1 MRTLEEYV
9 AMIPAAPPADID
21 RYLDAL
27 GRKPLAITSY
37 RCISRD
43 DAESRLDCEDFRA
56 DLRPSA
62 AIRPAALWCS
72 ECESWYLAEYVPAYG
87 VPCSPNLTYQNNS
100 GVQVVNVE
108 QDTIDKK
115 RNGETMVCPL
125 CGAQTQLRN
134 VQELRYGRAAQ
145 DFIAVPTV
153 AENCLVL
160 TQWCIERYMYEG
172 YRHTERNAINAFVVD
187 GRRIIKLAHYQYNAM
202 NGSWR
207 NLGTWV
213 QRAKL
218 VDDIGCPKMY
228 AANLP
233 DLGGTGAENAK
244 LWEYMEQSNAAKT
257 FYPVAYLRLH
267 YEIMA
272 AAQAAAASL
281 LDLARKIKLMR
292 DTGGYKALGFDTL
305 EAYTLTTM
313 GMKQRQ
319 AYNYI
324 AIAEKLPAQLIE
336 QNAAAG
342 VTKLAL
348 LAQLSGQ
355 EQQQITAETNLTETT
370 VAELKA
376 QIKELQAKNAGY
388 AEQLSLLQNQ
398 PPVAEVQAEEVDM
411 DALRAEIRAEMKAEM
426 ESQRRADAK
435 MTELN
440 QKERDEAIKAAR
452 KAKEELEE
460 IQRAAAAAK
469 QAHAEELAKT
479 RRQAEET
486 AARLNMAADESTVRF
501 GLLFDQ
507 LQDAAGKVLDLADAV
522 QQTGETEKAG
532 KFRAALYKALLALAD
547 EANGVQK

>member
-1 MRTLEEYV
+1 MKYDSEQMTFVGAAATAEE
-9 AMIPAAPPADID
+9 
-21 RYLDAL
+21 
-27 GRKPLAITSY
+27 
-37 RCISRD
+37 
-43 DAESRLDCEDFRA
+43 
-56 DLRPSA
+56 SA
-62 AIRPAALWCS
+62 A
-72 ECESWYLAEYVPAYG
+72 
-87 VPCSPNLTYQNNS
+87 
-100 GVQVVNVE
+100 
-108 QDTIDKK
+108 
-115 RNGETMVCPL
+115 
-125 CGAQTQLRN
+125 
-134 VQELRYGRAAQ
+134 
-145 DFIAVPTV
+145 
-153 AENCLVL
+153 
-160 TQWCIERYMYEG
+160 
-172 YRHTERNAINAFVVD
+172 
-187 GRRIIKLAHYQYNAM
+187 
-202 NGSWR
+202 
-207 NLGTWV
+207 
-213 QRAKL
+213 
-218 VDDIGCPKMY
+218 
-228 AANLP
+228 
-233 DLGGTGAENAK
+233 
-244 LWEYMEQSNAAKT
+244 
-257 FYPVAYLRLH
+257 LRLH

-272 AAQAAAASL
+272 AAQAAAARL

-440 QKERDEAIKAAR
+440 QKERDEAIKAAQ
-452 KAKEELEE
+452 KARAELEE
-460 IQRAAAAAK
+460 AKRA
-469 QAHAEELAKT
+469 
-479 RRQAEET
+479 
-486 AARLNMAADESTVRF
+486 AARLNMVADESAVRF

-507 LQDAAGKVLDLADAV
+507 LQDTAGKIFDLVDTL
-522 QQTGETEKAG
+522 QQGGLTEKAE
-532 KFRAALYKALLALAD
+532 KFQTALHKALLALAD
-547 EANGVQK
+547 EAEDVQK

>member
-1 MRTLEEYV
+1 MKYDTEQMTFVGAAATAEES
-9 AMIPAAPPADID
+9 
-21 RYLDAL
+21 DA
-27 GRKPLAITSY
+27 
-37 RCISRD
+37 
-43 DAESRLDCEDFRA
+43 
-56 DLRPSA
+56 
-62 AIRPAALWCS
+62 
-72 ECESWYLAEYVPAYG
+72 
-87 VPCSPNLTYQNNS
+87 
-100 GVQVVNVE
+100 
-108 QDTIDKK
+108 
-115 RNGETMVCPL
+115 
-125 CGAQTQLRN
+125 
-134 VQELRYGRAAQ
+134 
-145 DFIAVPTV
+145 
-153 AENCLVL
+153 
-160 TQWCIERYMYEG
+160 
-172 YRHTERNAINAFVVD
+172 
-187 GRRIIKLAHYQYNAM
+187 
-202 NGSWR
+202 
-207 NLGTWV
+207 
-213 QRAKL
+213 
-218 VDDIGCPKMY
+218 
-228 AANLP
+228 
-233 DLGGTGAENAK
+233 
-244 LWEYMEQSNAAKT
+244 
-257 FYPVAYLRLH
+257 LRLH

-305 EAYTLTTM
+305 EAYTLATM

-355 EQQQITAETNLTETT
+355 EQQQIAAETNLTETT

-440 QKERDEAIKAAR
+440 QKERDEAIKAAQ
-452 KAKEELEE
+452 KARAELEE
-460 IQRAAAAAK
+460 AKRAAAAAE
-469 QAHAEELAKT
+469 QARAKELDQA
-479 RRQAEET
+479 RHQAEET
-486 AARLNMAADESTVRF
+486 AARLNMVADESAVRF

-507 LQDAAGKVLDLADAV
+507 LQDTAGKIFDLVDTL
-522 QQTGETEKAG
+522 QQGGLTEKAE
-532 KFRAALYKALLALAD
+532 KFQTALHKALLALAD
-547 EANGVQK
+547 EAEDVQK

>member
-1 MRTLEEYV
+1 MKYDSEQMTFVGAAATEE
-9 AMIPAAPPADID
+9 
-21 RYLDAL
+21 
-27 GRKPLAITSY
+27 
-37 RCISRD
+37 
-43 DAESRLDCEDFRA
+43 E
-56 DLRPSA
+56 SA
-62 AIRPAALWCS
+62 A
-72 ECESWYLAEYVPAYG
+72 
-87 VPCSPNLTYQNNS
+87 
-100 GVQVVNVE
+100 
-108 QDTIDKK
+108 
-115 RNGETMVCPL
+115 
-125 CGAQTQLRN
+125 
-134 VQELRYGRAAQ
+134 
-145 DFIAVPTV
+145 
-153 AENCLVL
+153 
-160 TQWCIERYMYEG
+160 
-172 YRHTERNAINAFVVD
+172 
-187 GRRIIKLAHYQYNAM
+187 
-202 NGSWR
+202 
-207 NLGTWV
+207 
-213 QRAKL
+213 
-218 VDDIGCPKMY
+218 
-228 AANLP
+228 
-233 DLGGTGAENAK
+233 
-244 LWEYMEQSNAAKT
+244 
-257 FYPVAYLRLH
+257 LRLH

-370 VAELKA
+370 VAELKV

-388 AEQLSLLQNQ
+388 VEQLSLL
-398 PPVAEVQAEEVDM
+398 PVAEVQAEEVDM

-426 ESQRRADAK
+426 ESQRQANDK
-435 MTELN
+435 MAELN
-440 QKERDEAIKAAR
+440 QKERDEAIKAAQ
-452 KAKEELEE
+452 KARAELEE
-460 IQRAAAAAK
+460 VQRAAVAAE

-486 AARLNMAADESTVRF
+486 AARLNMAADESAVRF
-501 GLLFDQ
+501 ALLFDQ

-532 KFRAALYKALLALAD
+532 KFRAALCKALLALANEAD
-547 EANGVQK
+547 EAQK

>member
-1 MRTLEEYV
+1 MKYDSEQMTFVGAAATAEE
-9 AMIPAAPPADID
+9 
-21 RYLDAL
+21 
-27 GRKPLAITSY
+27 
-37 RCISRD
+37 
-43 DAESRLDCEDFRA
+43 
-56 DLRPSA
+56 SA
-62 AIRPAALWCS
+62 A
-72 ECESWYLAEYVPAYG
+72 
-87 VPCSPNLTYQNNS
+87 
-100 GVQVVNVE
+100 
-108 QDTIDKK
+108 
-115 RNGETMVCPL
+115 
-125 CGAQTQLRN
+125 
-134 VQELRYGRAAQ
+134 
-145 DFIAVPTV
+145 
-153 AENCLVL
+153 
-160 TQWCIERYMYEG
+160 
-172 YRHTERNAINAFVVD
+172 
-187 GRRIIKLAHYQYNAM
+187 
-202 NGSWR
+202 
-207 NLGTWV
+207 
-213 QRAKL
+213 
-218 VDDIGCPKMY
+218 
-228 AANLP
+228 
-233 DLGGTGAENAK
+233 
-244 LWEYMEQSNAAKT
+244 
-257 FYPVAYLRLH
+257 LRLH

-426 ESQRRADAK
+426 EIQRRTDAK

-452 KAKEELEE
+452 KAKKELEE
-460 IQRAAAAAK
+460 IQRTAAAAE

-522 QQTGETEKAG
+522 QQDGETEKAG
-532 KFRAALYKALLALAD
+532 KFRAALYKALLALAN
-547 EANGVQK
+547 EANEVQK

>member
-1 MRTLEEYV
+1 MKYDTEQMTFVGAAATAEE
-9 AMIPAAPPADID
+9 
-21 RYLDAL
+21 
-27 GRKPLAITSY
+27 
-37 RCISRD
+37 
-43 DAESRLDCEDFRA
+43 
-56 DLRPSA
+56 SA
-62 AIRPAALWCS
+62 A
-72 ECESWYLAEYVPAYG
+72 
-87 VPCSPNLTYQNNS
+87 
-100 GVQVVNVE
+100 
-108 QDTIDKK
+108 
-115 RNGETMVCPL
+115 
-125 CGAQTQLRN
+125 
-134 VQELRYGRAAQ
+134 
-145 DFIAVPTV
+145 
-153 AENCLVL
+153 
-160 TQWCIERYMYEG
+160 
-172 YRHTERNAINAFVVD
+172 
-187 GRRIIKLAHYQYNAM
+187 
-202 NGSWR
+202 
-207 NLGTWV
+207 
-213 QRAKL
+213 
-218 VDDIGCPKMY
+218 
-228 AANLP
+228 
-233 DLGGTGAENAK
+233 
-244 LWEYMEQSNAAKT
+244 
-257 FYPVAYLRLH
+257 LRLH

-370 VAELKA
+370 VAELKV

-452 KAKEELEE
+452 KAKEELEK
-460 IQRAAAAAK
+460 IQRAAAAAE

-486 AARLNMAADESTVRF
+486 AARLNMAADESTVHF

-522 QQTGETEKAG
+522 QQDGETEKAG
-532 KFRAALYKALLALAD
+532 KFRAALYKALLALAN
-547 EANGVQK
+547 EANEVQK

>member
-1 MRTLEEYV
+1 MRYDSEQMTFVGIATTVKE
-9 AMIPAAPPADID
+9 AD
-21 RYLDAL
+21 A
-27 GRKPLAITSY
+27 
-37 RCISRD
+37 
-43 DAESRLDCEDFRA
+43 
-56 DLRPSA
+56 
-62 AIRPAALWCS
+62 
-72 ECESWYLAEYVPAYG
+72 
-87 VPCSPNLTYQNNS
+87 
-100 GVQVVNVE
+100 
-108 QDTIDKK
+108 
-115 RNGETMVCPL
+115 
-125 CGAQTQLRN
+125 
-134 VQELRYGRAAQ
+134 
-145 DFIAVPTV
+145 
-153 AENCLVL
+153 
-160 TQWCIERYMYEG
+160 
-172 YRHTERNAINAFVVD
+172 
-187 GRRIIKLAHYQYNAM
+187 
-202 NGSWR
+202 
-207 NLGTWV
+207 
-213 QRAKL
+213 
-218 VDDIGCPKMY
+218 
-228 AANLP
+228 
-233 DLGGTGAENAK
+233 
-244 LWEYMEQSNAAKT
+244 
-257 FYPVAYLRLH
+257 LRLH

-355 EQQQITAETNLTETT
+355 EQQQIAAETNLTETT
-370 VAELKA
+370 VAALKA

-398 PPVAEVQAEEVDM
+398 PPVAEAQAEEVDM
-411 DALRAEIRAEMKAEM
+411 DALRAEIRAEMKAET
-426 ESQRRADAK
+426 ESQRQADAK

-460 IQRAAAAAK
+460 IQRAAAAAE

-486 AARLNMAADESTVRF
+486 ATRLNMAADESAVRF
-501 GLLFDQ
+501 GMLFDQ
-507 LQDAAGKVLDLADAV
+507 LQDVAGKVLDLADTM
-522 QQTGETEKAG
+522 QQAGETEKAG
-532 KFRAALYKALLALAD
+532 KFRAALHKALLALAD
-547 EANGVQK
+547 EANEVQK